1 MKPRYLIVVLTL
13 LPFLLGINKP
23 PSEEQMATS
32 HFAICLTNN
41 YQSGIVTYAI
51 VKVYNDKIVAKKI
64 LRRDTFVQMI
74 VGRIP
79 NAANLERKNLFIEND
94 LDTCVV
100 YVDDIQGKYT
110 GHICTPLDQL
120 WKIKYK
126 EHPVEHGLE
135 EGWSQDYYSPTMNQL
150 KFLQQEFGIWS
161 TTQYIWGDKMWEL
174 FHKVMDPVWIDKYK
188 TVGL

>member
-1 MKPRYLIVVLTL
+1 MKPWQHLILFASIPL
-13 LPFLLGINKP
+13 FFGIQKP
-23 PSEEQMATS
+23 PSEQQMATT
-32 HFAICLTNN
+32 HFAISLTNN
-41 YQSGIVTYAI
+41 FQSGIVTYAI
-51 VKVYNDKIVAKKI
+51 VKVYNNKIVAKKI

-79 NAANLERKNLFIEND
+79 NAGNLDRKNLFVEHD

-135 EGWSQDYYSPTMNQL
+135 EGWSQDYYAPTMNQL
-150 KFLQQEFGIWS
+150 KFLQQEFGVWS
-161 TTQYIWGDKMWEL
+161 TTQYIYGEKMWEL
-174 FHKVMDPVWIDKYK
+174 FHKVMDPEWIHKYK
-188 TVGL
+188 TVGM